1 MIIYMVRNKIN
12 NKIYFGQT
20 TKGSFDERYG
30 GNFPKTVQMTT

>member
-20 TKGSFDERYG
+20 SQEGGKHTKAIS
-30 GNFPKTVQMTT
+30 GNT